1 MTQLE
6 FYLHRIE
13 AMQKRIDELEQESK
27 EKDGYIF
34 ELLYNEVT
42 PQYKDYIE
50 KQYFLDK

>member
-6 FYLHRIE
+6 FYQQRIE

-34 ELLYNEVT
+34 ELLYNNVT